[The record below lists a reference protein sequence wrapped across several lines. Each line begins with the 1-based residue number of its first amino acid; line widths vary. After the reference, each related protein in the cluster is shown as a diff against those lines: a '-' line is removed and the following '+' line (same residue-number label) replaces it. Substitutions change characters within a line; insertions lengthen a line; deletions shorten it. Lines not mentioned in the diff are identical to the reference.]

1 MNMSTAP
8 GVIFRRFVPTAL
20 AVGFLA
26 QSSLGADTVRF
37 KPEFTAGATL
47 TYDIQRTLHLE
58 QSGAGETPGAFDAA
72 LELTVKLDVGK
83 VRADGTT
90 ELAVQVQR
98 LSFSA
103 SSNADKRSFDSTQQP
118 ADGAQ
123 PDPSTLGFSAACRA
137 VLDSRTRLVI
147 DREGRLSSLDGAEN
161 LAESLARAAKV
172 KPNAEPIVLSML
184 APEALVD
191 MLTPI
196 VQPTA
201 PEPPLR
207 EWAPGSTWTNLRTI
221 PLANL
226 GTVTVSEKWAVGP
239 MESQEVRAEAAVTVS
254 ATPPRGVVTAAPKLA
269 VSDAQGNA
277 ELRWDSGTGTLVSL
291 SRDLAFST
299 TLNLGD
305 ITLKQTQR
313 SKARVERR

>member
-1 MNMSTAP
+1 M
-8 GVIFRRFVPTAL
+8 AL

-37 KPEFTAGATL
+37 KPEFTAGTAL

-72 LELTVKLDVGK
+72 LDLTVKLDVGK

-103 SSNADKRSFDSTQQP
+103 SSDADKHSFDSTQPP
-118 ADGAQ
+118 AEGAE
-123 PDPSTLGFSAACRA
+123 PDPNALGFSAACRA

-147 DREGRLSSLDGAEN
+147 DREGRLSSLDGADN

-207 EWAPGSTWTNLRTI
+207 EWAPGNTWTNLRTI

-226 GTVTVSEKWAVGP
+226 GSVTVSEKWAVGP
-239 MESQEVRAEAAVTVS
+239 MESQEVRAATAVTVS

-269 VSDAQGNA
+269 VGDAQGNA
-277 ELRWDSGTGTLVSL
+277 ELRWDTGTGTVVSL

-299 TLNLGD
+299 TLTLGD